1 MHMVTF
7 QSGIV
12 TSSFFIEYFIFSQVP
27 SLLCMLIKSR
37 AFPVWHLAVISHH
50 LSCFMLRLQES
61 SSSSFAAIP
70 VPTTVTEVIMGIL
83 RSSYSKCFTM
93 AILWRSLVL
102 FAIAQQFNS
111 LVTSD
116 ASSTIPYK
124 AGKLTNAAIN
134 VMGNSLG
141 GEIGGHLNWLANS
154 VELFTFPGHDGL
166 ILQGYHIPAPSIL
179 NHNKP
184 TRPIIIHCAGWSE
197 TTIKYSKFLRI
208 LHGQGYPIYSFDLRG
223 QGFSSS
229 TGFEHSAFLL
239 LDRGTSPPST

>member
-1 MHMVTF
+1 
-7 QSGIV
+7 
-12 TSSFFIEYFIFSQVP
+12 
-27 SLLCMLIKSR
+27 
-37 AFPVWHLAVISHH
+37 
-50 LSCFMLRLQES
+50 
-61 SSSSFAAIP
+61 
-70 VPTTVTEVIMGIL
+70 MGIL
-83 RSSYSKCFTM
+83 RSSYPKRCPM

-134 VMGNSLG
+134 VMGNNLG

-166 ILQGYHIPAPSIL
+166 LLQGYHIPAPSIL
-179 NHNKP
+179 NHNEP

-229 TGFEHSAFLL
+229 TGFKHNEFFVF
-239 LDRGTSPPST
+239 DRVTAPLSISISCSEDQSCSSLSLRRALIVYILQVLTKVL